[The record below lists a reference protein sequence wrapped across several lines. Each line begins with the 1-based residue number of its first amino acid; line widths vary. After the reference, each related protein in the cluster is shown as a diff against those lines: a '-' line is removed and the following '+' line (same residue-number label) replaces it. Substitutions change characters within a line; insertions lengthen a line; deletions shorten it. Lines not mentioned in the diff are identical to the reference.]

1 MPLKAYFHYGYALHC
16 VVREIE
22 TLSRRLYNLYLSQ
35 RKATRSRNGNKP

>member
-1 MPLKAYFHYGYALHC
+1 MLAMPLKAYFHYGYALHC

-22 TLSRRLYNLYLSQ
+22 TLSASLYLSQ